1 MVSAIAG
8 KDLFDLTPAV
18 GGTILAFVVVGAL
31 SVVLIQVFATM
42 TTAGVPPAAATA
54 APPPTG
60 RPIRA
65 TELSIANGD
74 DGAPLYLALKDPY
87 SPRVTVFDMG
97 SATGFYGPGGPY
109 HCFAARDS
117 TIGLA
122 KSSLDPAVL
131 AGRVEDLT
139 AAEQETHVQWHTKY
153 SEKYPVVGW
162 LVRDGEDGGGASE
175 ISTAASAAEKKDS

>member
-1 MVSAIAG
+1 MVSTIAG

-42 TTAGVPPAAATA
+42 TTAGVPPAAAA

-87 SPRVTVFDMG
+87 SPRVTVFDMS
-97 SATGFYGPGGPY
+97 SAPDFYGPGGPY
-109 HCFAARDS
+109 HCFAACDA
-117 TIGLA
+117 TVGLA

-131 AGRVEDLT
+131 EGRVEDLS
-139 AAEQETHVQWHTKY
+139 ASEQETHIKWHTKY

-162 LVRDGEDGGGASE
+162 LVRDGEGGNGASE
-175 ISTAASAAEKKDS
+175 MSTAASTAEKKDA